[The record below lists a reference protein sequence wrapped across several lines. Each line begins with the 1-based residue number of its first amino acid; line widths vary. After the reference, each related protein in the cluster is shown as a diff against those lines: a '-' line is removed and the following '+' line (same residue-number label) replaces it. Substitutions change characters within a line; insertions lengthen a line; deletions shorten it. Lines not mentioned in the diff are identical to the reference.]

1 MSSTGKITSKIRDL
15 QSFSLISHR
24 HPSIRWTVDELRR
37 MNLVGVPL
45 HVSHDTEELPPVG
58 KVLSSYIDDKT
69 GNLHI
74 IGEIRGNDVVGQT
87 MIDML
92 DKARLLELIQ
102 FNTSLG
108 GPLLSLKHALSGT
121 ASKTPLVFFFFFLLL
136 FSSSG
141 HVQRTFRGLRTRK
154 ERRND
159 GSFS

>member
-1 MSSTGKITSKIRDL
+1 
-15 QSFSLISHR
+15 
-24 HPSIRWTVDELRR
+24 

-92 DKARLLELIQ
+92 DKARLMELIQ

-108 GPLLSLKHALSGT
+108 DHSSLIETCVKWHSLK
-121 ASKTPLVFFFFFLLL
+121 TPRGFFFFNSF

-141 HVQRTFRGLRTRK
+141 YVQRTFRGLRTRK